1 MTCTDR
7 SKKKHLTWRQVRL
20 KIDLNPIKFINYNNL
35 VGSLLLPINKSPDEE
50 ATDFINFRQDFKLK
64 KTKDLGCGS
73 LILNFF
79 LLITLFS
86 FFLRPL

>member
-50 ATDFINFRQDFKLK
+50 ATDFINF
-64 KTKDLGCGS
+64 
-73 LILNFF
+73 
-79 LLITLFS
+79 
-86 FFLRPL
+86 